1 MKVKTEGLILTEQ
14 TIKENDKLVTVLTR
28 KNGIIRCFVKN
39 AKLPKGRLCTATQS
53 LSYSKIML
61 YSTKDYYIIQE
72 AEPIEIFYNLR
83 LDLEK
88 FALAEYFCEI
98 VINMIPEGVDSEQ
111 FLSLILNSLY
121 VLSKGMKP
129 DLMVK
134 AVFEMRFLSLAG
146 YMPNLVCCE
155 KCNCYESDI
164 MHFLYG
170 EGKLICGKCYTG
182 GYDSIALSRGALTAI
197 RTAVFADPKK
207 IFSFSVSNNS
217 LMQFAD
223 CAEKYMLLHS
233 ERNMNALEFYKMI
246 RTQNNYE

>member
-1 MKVKTEGLILTEQ
+1 MRLRMDGLILTEQ

-28 KNGIIRCFVKN
+28 TNGIIRCFVKN
-39 AKLPKGRLCTATQS
+39 AKLLKGRLCTATQS
-53 LSYSKIML
+53 LSYSKLMI
-61 YSTKDYYIIQE
+61 YCAKDRYIIDE
-72 AEPIEIFYNLR
+72 AEPIELFYNLR

-98 VINMIPEGVDSEQ
+98 VLHMIPEGVDSGQ

-121 VLSKGMKP
+121 VLSKGTKP

-134 AVFEMRFLSLAG
+134 AVFEMRFLSIAG
-146 YMPNLVCCE
+146 YMPDLVCCE
-155 KCNCYESDI
+155 KCNCYEADV
-164 MHFLYG
+164 MHFLYN

-182 GYDSIALSRGALTAI
+182 GRDSIALPRGALTAV

-207 IFSFSVSNNS
+207 IFSFSVSDNS

-223 CAEKYMLLHS
+223 CAEKYMLLHT
-233 ERNMNALEFYKMI
+233 ERNMNALDFYKKI
-246 RTQNNYE
+246 RIKN